1 MEALEILRK
10 AYDDLDVSLLKQAV
24 GMGVDVNQGDESDE
38 SWFEHTIW
46 CYGSACDY
54 DRTDFEQIKVKM
66 MDFSRELVAN
76 GLNLN
81 RYYDDFGEIVT
92 TFESV
97 ARWSRHPKLLEYLLQ
112 NGMNPNFMI
121 GKERRSPYDNL
132 DEDIF
137 AEECCGYY
145 DCACDLYNMCRL
157 AVAYGAKPIELLKP
171 GGSPE
176 VNAICDLGMKLDS
189 AGIAKLDAKSIIDCK
204 LSHECTYY
212 SKFEYGYD
220 FYYNPEK
227 YEERVISALSVIIEK
242 TGIES
247 IDDNCLDD
255 CVDGQLVNVLEY
267 LLKKGAD
274 PNVNCFT
281 ESYKWVKS
289 SALYELD
296 KRGSYYSQQKK
307 ERMTELLLNAGAKIK

>member
-10 AYDDLDVSLLKQAV
+10 AYDNLDVSLLKQAV
-24 GMGVDVNQGDESDE
+24 GMGIDVNQEDKFGE
-38 SWFEHTIW
+38 SWFENAIW
-46 CYGSACDY
+46 HYGSAY
-54 DRTDFEQIKVKM
+54 DDDGTDFEQRKVRM

-81 RYYDDFGEIVT
+81 YYYDDFGEIVT

-121 GKERRSPYDNL
+121 GKERRSPYDSL
-132 DEDIF
+132 DGDISM
-137 AEECCGYY
+137 EEECGYY
-145 DCACDLYNMCRL
+145 DCAGDLYNMCRL

-204 LSHECTYY
+204 LTHECTYY

-227 YEERVISALSVIIEK
+227 YEERVISALNVIIEK
-242 TGIES
+242 IGIES
-247 IDDNCLDD
+247 ISDGCLYD

-267 LLKKGAD
+267 LLKKGAE
-274 PNVNCFT
+274 PNINCFKGHFG
-281 ESYKWVKS
+281 EFKS
-289 SALYELD
+289 SALYLLSRSG
-296 KRGSYYSQQKK
+296 KYYDPHKA
-307 ERMTELLLNAGAKIK
+307 ERMNELLRNAGAETY